1 MIVSMQSTLRP
12 ILESSLSRT
21 PVLPDL
27 DAIGDKSAM
36 INNPVIGLPS
46 LSSLERGPVDTPAS
60 PNLASQPRSKGG
72 YRTYQVEATVQNR
85 CPPLCKCQCHK
96 VQTSRSPDFLSGLIG
111 RFMLSYNTVPIW
123 GKPACTLRTCRR
135 ISKTPARL
143 NYAFP
148 SWMLKRAV
156 HLSFSAANTASLG
169 IQIDFPRIVPF
180 ESAAYWTI
188 SGKSLVKL
196 QYMFSI
202 GSASPM
208 DIDEEGYSL
217 LLVSMKP

>member
-1 MIVSMQSTLRP
+1 
-12 ILESSLSRT
+12 
-21 PVLPDL
+21 
-27 DAIGDKSAM
+27 M

-169 IQIDFPRIVPF
+169 IQIDFPRIVPV
-180 ESAAYWTI
+180 ESPAYWAI
-188 SGKSLVKL
+188 GDGSLAKL
-196 QYMFSI
+196 RYIFSI

-208 DIDEEGYSL
+208 DIDEEGRSL
-217 LLVSMKP
+217 LHVGVNP

>member
-1 MIVSMQSTLRP
+1 MSIMANEPLTGPL
-12 ILESSLSRT
+12 SL
-21 PVLPDL
+21 
-27 DAIGDKSAM
+27 A
-36 INNPVIGLPS
+36 
-46 LSSLERGPVDTPAS
+46 SLERGPVGTPAS
-60 PNLASQPRSKGG
+60 SNLASQTHTKGG
-72 YRTYQVEATVQNR
+72 YRAYQVDTIVQSR

-156 HLSFSAANTASLG
+156 HLSLSAANTASLG

-180 ESAAYWTI
+180 ESVAYWAI
-188 SGKSLVKL
+188 GDGSLAKL
-196 QYMFSI
+196 RYIFSI

-208 DIDEEGYSL
+208 DIDEEGYGL

>member
-1 MIVSMQSTLRP
+1 
-12 ILESSLSRT
+12 
-21 PVLPDL
+21 
-27 DAIGDKSAM
+27 M
-36 INNPVIGLPS
+36 INNPIIGPPS

-60 PNLASQPRSKGG
+60 PNLSSQPRSQGN
-72 YRTYQVEATVQNR
+72 YRAYQVEAIVQNR

-180 ESAAYWTI
+180 QSAVYQVI
-188 SGKSLVKL
+188 IDGSLTKL
-196 QYMFSI
+196 RYMFSI
-202 GSASPM
+202 GTASPM
-208 DIDEEGYSL
+208 DIDEEGYSI
-217 LLVSMKP
+217 LLVSVKLRKPLTTYPLISVYSMQ